1 MKTYNTKEPVR
12 QHYIP
17 QFILKNFCFNNKGEL
32 YFFFFKNKETTIKST
47 KEIFMEK
54 QLYNSTN
61 VNFNNPTQIEKDFA
75 KYEQEIALLI
85 KTKIIDQQNISLTL
99 QEEKS
104 LHFFCALLGFRS
116 KNVKDTFANP
126 SNESKALYSQY
137 QSDGNF
143 VELWKR
149 NLSVLVK
156 CRSLDEVIKR
166 NDVDDFIKSFMKR
179 DCSGISSQYFVFFEK
194 RGPIDF
200 VIGDCYPVVISGSTN
215 FGISLDLISFFPLTP
230 YFCMALVNNG
240 SENSPCMLNLKKYLK
255 KPHDKNGILEY
266 RIQKL
271 YEHDIKSINKKIIKN
286 SHSGVA
292 FQDKKRSG
300 IMNLEVKEYY
310 DD

>member
-1 MKTYNTKEPVR
+1 MKTDNTKEPVR

-17 QFILKNFCFNNKGEL
+17 QFILKNFCFNSKGEL
-32 YFFFFKNKETTIKST
+32 YFFSFKNKETTIMNT
-47 KEIFMEK
+47 KEIFMEN

-61 VNFNNPTQIEKDFA
+61 VNPNNPTQIEKDFA

-116 KNVKDTFANP
+116 KNVKDHFTNL
-126 SNESKALYSQY
+126 SNASKTLYRQY
-137 QSDGNF
+137 QSDENF

-149 NLSVLVK
+149 NLSVLVN

-166 NDVDDFIKSFMKR
+166 NDVDEPIKLFMER
-179 DCSGISSQYFVFFEK
+179 DCFGIYGQYFVFFEK

-200 VIGDCYPVVISGSTN
+200 IIGDCYPVVISGSTDS
-215 FGISLDLISFFPLTP
+215 GVSLDLISFFPLTP
-230 YFCMALVNNG
+230 YFCIALVNDG
-240 SENSPCMLNLKKYLK
+240 SENSPCMSNLKKYLK
-255 KPHDKNGILEY
+255 KPRDKNEILEY
-266 RIQKL
+266 RIQKI
-271 YEHDIKSINKKIIKN
+271 YEHDIKSINEKIIKN
-286 SHSGVA
+286 SNFGVA
-292 FQDKKRSG
+292 FQDKERSG
-300 IMNLEVKEYY
+300 RINLEVKECY